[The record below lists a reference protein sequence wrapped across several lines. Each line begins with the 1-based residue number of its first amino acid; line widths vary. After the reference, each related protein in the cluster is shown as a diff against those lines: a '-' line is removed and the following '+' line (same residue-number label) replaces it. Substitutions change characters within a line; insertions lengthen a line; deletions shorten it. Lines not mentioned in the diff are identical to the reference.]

1 MRLRCESA
9 EEGRHQPRT
18 HSHPSRLGD
27 HAELWRGRP
36 RQGTRRLSSG
46 NPLTRTDSSVGL
58 PRLEAGGRPLHQ
70 KVVQIWTDST
80 ECELFEHSAIEI
92 YDCDLHDGTDDIY
105 RDIDGDGFYATEE
118 TATMTTPSSVQ
129 KPPKSAMTWTMTAT
143 G

>member
-1 MRLRCESA
+1 MDCL
-9 EEGRHQPRT
+9 
-18 HSHPSRLGD
+18 D
-27 HAELWRGRP
+27 
-36 RQGTRRLSSG
+36 LSWWT
-46 NPLTRTDSSVGL
+46 PAA
-58 PRLEAGGRPLHQ
+58 PQ

-92 YDCDLHDGTDDIY
+92 YDCDSHDGTDDIY

-129 KPPKSAMTWTMTAT
+129 KPPRSAMTWTMTAT